1 MASVGACISTGSV
14 TDTWFF
20 PLHSQQ
26 SSHILKM
33 YCWCRT
39 HLHTLFSGEGKYSC
53 QLSDCRLLA
62 QHDCTSPEH
71 RHYITVGFLIRVQFL
86 PIGLK
91 KNCITMTC
99 EVKILCIKIK
109 FTQMCVI
116 CNNDNDIWHYLARC
130 EGKSSNGVIQL
141 VFWWKWTFDSFFFL
155 CYWYCCC
162 IVGEWKKGPQKKSSF
177 DLNRA
182 SKYGSHCHQPFLRF
196 QFQARVAL
204 PALALT
210 GQ

>member
-91 KNCITMTC
+91 KNCITMPC
-99 EVKILCIKIK
+99 ELKILCIKIK

-116 CNNDNDIWHYLARC
+116 CNTDNDIWHYLARC

-141 VFWWKWTFDSFFFL
+141 VFWWKWTFDSFLFL
-155 CYWYCCC
+155 CATG
-162 IVGEWKKGPQKKSSF
+162 I
-177 DLNRA
+177 A
-182 SKYGSHCHQPFLRF
+182 
-196 QFQARVAL
+196 VAL
-204 PALALT
+204 LESEEKAHKKRAVLT
-210 GQ
+210 WKELQNMVLIAISHFWGFNFRPE